1 MKQTLFIK
9 GRLAG
14 LNEYIEACRTNRYV
28 GAKMKADAEELI
40 RWEIKMQKLH
50 PVKKKV
56 RLKYLYVEPNMRR
69 DQDNISGFAHKVIQ
83 DALVAEG
90 ILKNDGWKYI
100 KGHSDDYAVDKDS
113 PMIVVQIEEKE

>member
-50 PVKKKV
+50 PAKKKV

-100 KGHSDDYAVDKDS
+100 KGYSDDYSVDKDS